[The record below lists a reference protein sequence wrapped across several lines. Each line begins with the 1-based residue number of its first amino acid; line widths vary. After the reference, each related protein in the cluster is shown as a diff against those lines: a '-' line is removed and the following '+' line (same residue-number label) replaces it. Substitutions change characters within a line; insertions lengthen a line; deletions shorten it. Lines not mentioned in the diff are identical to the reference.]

1 MDPKDIKVLTTYDLL
16 NKFGRTDL
24 LPIQIER
31 DYYKKMRTNLV
42 IPSTN
47 QSFSMVV
54 EYMTNWFYKK
64 FPENFFRSKY
74 IEASHI
80 MDTLRSMTQKQ
91 LLGNIKPCATIVADL
106 DMSYNRENIDLYN
119 MGIMLYQNRCRY
131 KDAFFIDRDKHLFVS
146 LATELI
152 LMNFTFKIR
161 VDTRSLQIDTAKM
174 CQMAFRSGGSEKHY
188 NDIDFPV
195 PNELIMQ
202 IADDAGFCPCTCMM
216 DNILLMKYLNSHSKL
231 PFFYKLNTATQ
242 NMEWFIKI
250 PQSIIHIKV
259 GDIQI
264 GAGNLR
270 GMINVDH
277 DIMFDAQVRFPAPKF
292 YAYYSIIARENVKS
306 IHNISSGIYIQT
318 VTNLSQ
324 VPEKDEHGWQ
334 WTVHTEYDFNSED
347 EIYKIKHKKFD
358 GLKICFG
365 ELVGDLRTVI
375 DYTKSIAISPEV
387 FLNIKVFN
395 FDKLVKT
402 HIDWQKYE
410 IHIDE
415 AIESAKCYIIIYMD
429 NGYMNEQISNI
440 KEYDKHRIQP
450 SDNQIGPNITPKTRT
465 PQSSNSLSMLS

>member
-1 MDPKDIKVLTTYDLL
+1 MDPNEYRVLSTEDLI
-16 NKFGRTDL
+16 NRFGRTDL
-24 LPIQIER
+24 LPIEIEK

-47 QSFSMVV
+47 QSYSMVV
-54 EYMTNWFYKK
+54 EYMTKWFYSK
-64 FPENFFRSKY
+64 FPEQFFRSKY
-74 IEASHI
+74 LEASHI
-80 MDTLRSMTQKQ
+80 MDTLRTMTQKQ
-91 LLGNIKPCATIVADL
+91 LIGNIKPCATIVADL
-106 DMSYNRENIDLYN
+106 DFNYNRENLDLYN
-119 MGIMLYQNRCRY
+119 MGIMLYQNKCRY

-161 VDTRSLQIDTAKM
+161 VDTKALQLDVAKM

-188 NDIDFPV
+188 NDIDFSV

-216 DNILLMKYLNSHSKL
+216 DNIELMKYLNSHSKL

-259 GDIQI
+259 GDINI
-264 GAGNLR
+264 GAGNVR

-277 DIMFDAQVRFPAPKF
+277 DITFDAQVRFPSPKF

-306 IHNISSGIYIQT
+306 IHKISSGIYIQT
-318 VTNLSQ
+318 VTNLSM

-334 WTVHTEYDFNSED
+334 WTVHTEYSFNEEK
-347 EIYKIKHKKFD
+347 EIDDIKHGRYED
-358 GLKICFG
+358 LKICFD
-365 ELVGDLRTVI
+365 ELIGDLRTVI

-387 FLNIKVFN
+387 FLNIRLYS

-402 HIDWQKYE
+402 HIDWQTYT

-415 AIESAKCYIIIYMD
+415 PIESANCYLIIYMD
-429 NGYMNEQISNI
+429 NNYMNENISNI
-440 KEYDKHRIQP
+440 KEYHKNRIQP
-450 SDNQIGPNITPKTRT
+450 SDNQIGPNITPRTRT
-465 PQSSNSLSMLS
+465 PQSSSSLSNL

>member
-1 MDPKDIKVLTTYDLL
+1 MDPNTFKVLSTEDLI
-16 NKFGRTDL
+16 NRFGRTDL
-24 LPIQIER
+24 LPIKIDR
-31 DYYKKMRTNLV
+31 DFYKKMRTNLV

-54 EYMTNWFYKK
+54 EYMTKWFYDK
-64 FPENFFRSKY
+64 FPERFFRSKY
-74 IEASHI
+74 LEASHI

-91 LLGNIKPCATIVADL
+91 LVGNMKPASTIVADL
-106 DMSYNRENIDLYN
+106 DMSYTRENLDLYN
-119 MGIMLYQNRCRY
+119 MGILLYQNKCHYR
-131 KDAFFIDRDKHLFVS
+131 DAFFIDRDKHLFVS

-161 VDTRSLQIDTAKM
+161 VDTRSMQIDVAKM
-174 CQMAFRSGGSEKHY
+174 CQLAFRSGGSEKHY

-216 DNILLMKYLNSHSKL
+216 DNIELMKYLNSHSKL

-242 NMEWFIKI
+242 NMEWFVKI
-250 PQSIIHIKV
+250 PRSIIHIKV

-264 GAGNLR
+264 GSGIVK

-277 DIMFDAQVRFPAPKF
+277 DITFDAQVRFPAPKF

-306 IHNISSGIYIQT
+306 IHQISSGMYIQT
-318 VTNLSQ
+318 VTNLSR

-334 WTVHTEYDFNSED
+334 WTVHTEYAFNGKE
-347 EIYKIKHKKFD
+347 EIDDIKHKRFD
-358 GLKICFG
+358 RLKICFD
-365 ELVGDLRTVI
+365 ELIGDLRTVI

-387 FLNIKVFN
+387 FLNIRLYS

-402 HIDWQKYE
+402 HIDWQTYT

-415 AIESAKCYIIIYMD
+415 PIESANCYLIIYMD
-429 NGYMNEQISNI
+429 NNYMNEQISNI
-440 KEYDKHRIQP
+440 REYDKHRIQP
-450 SDNQIGPNITPKTRT
+450 SDNQIGPNITPRTRT
-465 PQSSNSLSMLS
+465 PQSSSSLSNL